1 MSITRTELWQNPTF
15 TIERIEGHAPLTL
28 IYRITGPFNARDMY
42 GSMKQVALGNIFDFK
57 AASSAE
63 TPTLHIF
70 DISRVPQM
78 DSSALG
84 TIVSHFIS
92 CRNKG
97 IRVIAVGPS
106 PNVTQL
112 FKFTKVDTLIPT
124 ASSIEE
130 VLSA

>member
-1 MSITRTELWQNPTF
+1 MSITHTELWKNATF
-15 TIERIEGHAPLTL
+15 TIERIEGRAPQTL
-28 IYRITGPFNARDMY
+28 VYRISGPFNARDMY
-42 GSMKQVALGNIFDFK
+42 GSMKQVALGNIFEYK
-57 AASSAE
+57 PASGE
-63 TPTLHIF
+63 EPPNLHVF
-70 DISRVPQM
+70 DLTEVPQM

-106 PNVTQL
+106 PNVLQL

-124 ASSIEE
+124 AATVEAA
-130 VLSA
+130 LGA